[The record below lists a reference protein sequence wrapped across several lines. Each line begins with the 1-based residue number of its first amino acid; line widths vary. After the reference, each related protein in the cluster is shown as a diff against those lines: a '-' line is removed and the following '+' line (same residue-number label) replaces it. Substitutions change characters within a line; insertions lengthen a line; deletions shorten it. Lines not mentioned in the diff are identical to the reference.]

1 MFNSLDTAQNPESRT
16 PDTPHAR
23 VSQLLA
29 QASRELKAKL
39 SGPANEHVGFLAA
52 VNRIEEA
59 RKILDGYDDY
69 AEAQSSPH
77 PAIVDNMLKESDRH
91 DWEKV
96 FREGK
101 TQFRLIPEMS
111 AGGYEGVVLQHFAR
125 MSKVRGDFA
134 LQH

>member
-1 MFNSLDTAQNPESRT
+1 MFDSLETAQTTDSRI
-16 PDTPHAR
+16 PDTPHSR
-23 VSQLLA
+23 VSQLLL

-39 SGPANEHVGFLAA
+39 SGPANEQAGFLAA

-59 RKILDGYDDY
+59 RHILDGYDDY
-69 AEAQSSPH
+69 AEAQTSPH
-77 PAIVDNMLKESDRH
+77 PAIVDKMLKESDRH

-96 FREGK
+96 FQEGK

-134 LQH
+134 PQQ